1 MEDANEPGV
10 VASALDLRGARIPV
24 GGYELVVERTALGGA
39 LRLIGRD
46 GAQPI
51 EIEVTTA
58 GPIVRLRSGL
68 SLSVEGDIELAGDRL
83 SLHARRALCL
93 TSEGPVEVRARGD
106 VTSEAAAHA
115 IVARLGDV
123 ALRANDDV
131 KLNGER
137 IELNC

>member
-1 MEDANEPGV
+1 MANAIEPQ
-10 VASALDLRGARIPV
+10 ALSPVEVRESRIAIA
-24 GGYELVVERTALGGA
+24 GYELVLERTATGGA
-39 LRLIGRD
+39 LRLVGRD
-46 GAQPI
+46 GAQPL
-51 EIEVTTA
+51 EIEVTPA
-58 GPIVRLRSGL
+58 GPVLRLRSGL
-68 SLSVEGDIELAGDRL
+68 SLSVDGDIAVAGDRL

-93 TSEGPVEVRARGD
+93 SSEGAVDVRAGGD
-106 VTSEAAAHA
+106 LTSEAAAHA

>member
-1 MEDANEPGV
+1 MAIPHQLRAVSTTEPLPL
-10 VASALDLRGARIPV
+10 SRITL
-24 GGYELVVERTALGGA
+24 GGYHLVLERTDTGGV

-51 EIEVTTA
+51 ELAITPE
-58 GPIVRLRSGL
+58 GPVLRLRSGL
-68 SLSVEGDIELAGDRL
+68 AVVVDGELAVTADEM
-83 SLHARRALCL
+83 SLHARRALRM
-93 TSEGPVEVRARGD
+93 SSDEQVDVRSG
-106 VTSEAAAHA
+106 
-115 IVARLGDV
+115 GDV